1 MNRIDV
7 IYHTKEQLDI
17 IDSCTRN
24 GPTRQEVE
32 NFILGN
38 LALEGVWGRAQS
50 PVFLGIWDVGNHT
63 EEETRETLNNAMR
76 AFTVLFIKK
85 GYEDVR

>member
-17 IDSCTRN
+17 IDSCTRK
-24 GPTRQEVE
+24 GPTHQEVE

-63 EEETRETLNNAMR
+63 EEETRETLNNAMK

-85 GYEDVR
+85 GEDNVR

>member
-7 IYHTKEQLDI
+7 IYHTKEQLDVI
-17 IDSCTRN
+17 NSCTRN
-24 GPTRQEVE
+24 GPTHKEVE
-32 NFILGN
+32 DFILGN

-50 PVFLGIWDVGNHT
+50 PVFLGIWDVGDHT
-63 EEETRETLNNAMR
+63 EEETRETLNAAMK